1 MNFSSMLFCIG
12 KNNRLHLLSTYSVS
26 DSVLR
31 HFTSFSHLILND
43 NLWRQALHF
52 AVEEIS
58 VQRG

>member
-1 MNFSSMLFCIG
+1 M
-12 KNNRLHLLSTYSVS
+12 S

-43 NLWRQALHF
+43 DLWRQALHF

-58 VQRG
+58 VQKG